1 MEKISEKSGKSYIS
15 IGYFYAAAANGGA
28 RVSSQSTFGWVG
40 ALGEG
45 GMNHACLDGFHP
57 LTSVL
62 PGVGWMGIKVARG
75 CEKLPRNRDGL

>member
-1 MEKISEKSGKSYIS
+1 MLR
-15 IGYFYAAAANGGA
+15 FYWLLLCGDDQWKGPH
-28 RVSSQSTFGWVG
+28 VQQSHILVG
-40 ALGEG
+40 VLGEG